1 MISRILLCLFLLA
14 CCFSIAYSQKML
26 LLEQR
31 GKLIN
36 TRFYVG
42 QTLHFRLKGSEPYW
56 YKRTITDI
64 PGTENTVV
72 LGDQLVQVEDIAA
85 IKMARKGRWK
95 RFSAHMII
103 AGSQLALATAQAIAY
118 KQYEYAP
125 LFLASAAATCYG
137 TYLKFPKK
145 VRLGKRSRLIATN
158 IQFAN
163 DGEIPAP
170 PGN

>member
-1 MISRILLCLFLLA
+1 MFPRILLCLFVLTG
-14 CCFSIAYSQKML
+14 CFSAAYSQKML

-31 GKLIN
+31 GKLKN
-36 TRFYVG
+36 TRFYIG
-42 QTLHFRLKGSEPYW
+42 QMLHFRLKGSEPYW

-64 PGTENTVV
+64 PGTGNTVV

-95 RFSAHMII
+95 RFSAHMILF
-103 AGSQLALATAQAIAY
+103 GSQLALATAEAIAY

-125 LFLASAAATCYG
+125 LFLVSAAATCYG

-145 VRLGKRSRLIATN
+145 VRLGKRSRLIATD
-158 IQFAN
+158 IRYAN
-163 DGEIPAP
+163 EGEIPTP